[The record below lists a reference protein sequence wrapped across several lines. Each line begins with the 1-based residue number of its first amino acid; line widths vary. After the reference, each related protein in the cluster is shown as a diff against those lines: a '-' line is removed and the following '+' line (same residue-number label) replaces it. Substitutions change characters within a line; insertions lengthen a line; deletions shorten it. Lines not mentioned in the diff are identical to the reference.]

1 MASVQTSDKMRRDRL
16 IIAVL
21 ALVVVTAGCA
31 TDGPATPT
39 PADGQTNVTVPVEND
54 GNSSYTAE
62 VRLVPDRLSQ
72 LNVEGEDGVSRP
84 VTNLS
89 SVRGVYAFARQ
100 NVTDARLPPGVEARS
115 STRFQLAPAD
125 RSETRLSAP
134 VSDAT
139 LLVVIRQ
146 TIASPPGQRCTA
158 ARRTRWTASTSARA
172 PAIRGGSPA

>member
-1 MASVQTSDKMRRDRL
+1 MTRGRL
-16 IIAVL
+16 LIAVL

-39 PADGQTNVTVPVEND
+39 PTDGQTNVTVSVEND
-54 GNSSYTAE
+54 GNSPYTAE
-62 VRLVPDRLSQ
+62 ILLVPDRLSQ
-72 LNVEGEDGVSRP
+72 LNVEDEDGVSRP

-100 NVTDARLPPGVEARS
+100 NVTDVRLPPGVEARS

-125 RSETRLSAP
+125 RAETRLSVP

-146 TIASPPGQRCTA
+146 NDRVAAWATMYCGRENTLDRVDVRASAGNPGRFTSVNMSCVQR
-158 ARRTRWTASTSARA
+158 
-172 PAIRGGSPA
+172 